1 MYYIYIYIS
10 VYRYTYIF
18 ILEKYL
24 SSFQRLYQIYF
35 WNISIFIS
43 NLKFYF
49 KSMIK
54 VLKRREIF
62 VILNKL
68 WALILHILSNIIV
81 ILQVI
86 IIINRP
92 LYAFI
97 LIHMY
102 YIYVYMYTYMRIH
115 YIYIYV
121 YIYVLSICLSIYL
134 SIYLSLYLALKY
146 LKS

>member
-86 IIINRP
+86 IIRP